1 LDFFSYDHIEAVS
14 FIAVLET
21 LFQYLENLPRSFT
34 LLGSQNGGQS
44 IEKTGSVT
52 ESVSATRRAAGHDVL
67 ATLTAFRL
75 YA

>member
-1 LDFFSYDHIEAVS
+1 LDFFRYDQTEAVG

-44 IEKTGSVT
+44 IAKTGSVT
-52 ESVSATRRAAGHDVL
+52 DSVSAT
-67 ATLTAFRL
+67 
-75 YA
+75 